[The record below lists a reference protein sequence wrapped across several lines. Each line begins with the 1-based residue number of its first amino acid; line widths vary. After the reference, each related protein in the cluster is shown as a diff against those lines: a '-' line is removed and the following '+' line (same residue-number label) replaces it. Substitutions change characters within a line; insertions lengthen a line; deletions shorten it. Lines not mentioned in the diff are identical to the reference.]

1 MSQNLAN
8 PLPPSST
15 IGILGGGQLGRMLA
29 IAAAEMGMRA
39 HIFAPESEPPA
50 AAVAHAHTRAAFTD
64 APALRAFAAATD
76 TITYEFENIPPDA
89 LRDIAVDT
97 PLRPSLRSLEMT
109 QDRLAEKQFLNAL
122 HLPTAPFAPFA
133 DAASLAEAL
142 HTTGLP
148 AIVKTRR
155 LGYDGKGQ
163 YRLRSEAD
171 IPAALHA
178 LNGQD
183 AIAEGVVDFSAECA
197 LALARREDA
206 ATAAFPLTETFHEN
220 GILRRALAP
229 ADMHPALQARAEEMT
244 AAIADALGHIGV
256 LTAEF
261 FLLGERQSGANAA
274 ARLLVNEV
282 APRVHNSAHWTL
294 EACAVSQFA
303 QHIRAVSGWP
313 LGETRARFPVEMR
326 NLLGDES
333 ADWRALAAAPDASL
347 HLYGKA
353 ESRPGRKMGHITMRR
368 SLPA

>member
-29 IAAAEMGMRA
+29 IAAAELGMRA
-39 HIFAPESEPPA
+39 HIFAPESDPPA

-64 APALRAFAAATD
+64 APALRAFAAD
-76 TITYEFENIPPDA
+76 IDILTYEFENIPLAA
-89 LRDIAVDT
+89 LRDID
-97 PLRPSLRSLEMT
+97 PRRIRPSPRSLETT
-109 QDRLAEKQFLNAL
+109 QDRLIEKQFLNAL
-122 HLPTAPFAPFA
+122 HLPTAPFAPFT

-142 HTTGLP
+142 HATGAP

-163 YRLRSEAD
+163 YRLRSQAD
-171 IPAALHA
+171 IPDALRA
-178 LNGQD
+178 LNGQE
-183 AIAEGVVDFSAECA
+183 AIAEGVVEFSAECA
-197 LALARREDA
+197 LALARREDG

-229 ADMHPALQARAEEMT
+229 ADMHPALRARAEEVT

-261 FLLGERQSGANAA
+261 FLLGEKTDGANAA
-274 ARLLVNEV
+274 SRLLVNEI

-294 EACAVSQFA
+294 EACAASQFA

-313 LGETRARFPVEMR
+313 LGDTDARFPVEMR

-333 ADWRALAAAPDASL
+333 ADWLDLAAAPDASL
-347 HLYGKA
+347 HLYGKT
-353 ESRPGRKMGHITMRR
+353 ESRPGRKMGHLTMRR